1 LVTLAGAE
9 GDSGTRLRPDVAL
22 RRWAAGDLP
31 LLVRLLG
38 DPAMTEHL
46 GGPDT
51 LESIRDRHKRYLGL
65 DYKTQGA
72 FVIVV
77 GAERSP
83 AGNVCFWE
91 TPWLGETVWECGWSV
106 LVDLQRNGV
115 ATSAAALLIAHVRAL
130 GAHRF
135 VHAFPSVDNVAS
147 NAVCRQLGF
156 VLLGETEVEYPK
168 GSLMRANDWRLD
180 LRAAPSV

>member
-1 LVTLAGAE
+1 VTVAGAE

-22 RRWAAGDLP
+22 RRWAACDLP

-46 GGPDT
+46 GGLDT

-72 FVIVV
+72 FVIVAGV
-77 GAERSP
+77 DRVP
-83 AGNVCFWE
+83 VGNVCFWE
-91 TPWLGETVWECGWSV
+91 TPWHDETVWECGWSV
-106 LVDLQRNGV
+106 LPDFQRQGV
-115 ATSAAALLIAHVRAL
+115 ATAAAALLIAHTRAL
-130 GAHRF
+130 GAFRCM
-135 VHAFPSVDNVAS
+135 HAFPSVDNVAS
-147 NAVCRQLGF
+147 NAVCRRLGF
-156 VLLGETEVEYPK
+156 ELLGETEVEYPK
-168 GSLMRANDWRLD
+168 GSLLPANDWRLD